1 MPLVRSSRVPH
12 QAMRSPGGGGGGG
25 GGGSG
30 GAAAATAT
38 RLKAPGLGRFQPTT
52 AQGQFMH
59 SEQSLGRRRRLK
71 LEKFGKERKG
81 IPHGKAVSLI
91 SKKPAEKKSL

>member
-59 SEQSLGRRRRLK
+59 SEQSLGRRDVFLYSGMGIK
-71 LEKFGKERKG
+71 GKNTARPVLLFPKN
-81 IPHGKAVSLI
+81 
-91 SKKPAEKKSL
+91 EKKSLAP